1 MQEAEVVLSILSQKS
16 AHNSAYVFD
25 RLYRNLFN
33 PDFYRLAYS
42 NIDAKEGNMSA
53 GVEGEAVDGFNVY
66 RVEEII
72 AQLKQERY
80 YPQPVATASVPH
92 MRGTQPT
99 FLSLQDELVQEVIRL
114 LLQAIYEPV
123 FRDSSHGFRPGRSC
137 HTALIQLKNT
147 CKGTNW
153 VIKGDITDFFES
165 IDHARLLAVLS
176 RKVSDGRFLN
186 LLNRFLKAGYLAFW
200 HMHNSLAGTPR
211 GGIVSSI
218 LANIYL
224 HEFDV
229 FMEQTCNQLT
239 AREVTGE
246 RTSTCQELNLER
258 FYARKNGEERQADA
272 ALKQKGAVRTRIFSR
287 SNDWKVR
294 YIRYADAF
302 VVMIVGSKDLA
313 EQIRES
319 MRDFLERELQLEL
332 NREKTLLTNLAD
344 RRMRFLG
351 YEVTRSRK
359 GPQYTEDA
367 RGVKTRASGGS
378 IHLLV
383 PGDVIR
389 ESLKPFV
396 RNGKAIHHNARI
408 NIPLL
413 DLLAQYNAEIRGLY
427 NYYSLASDVSK
438 KLGTFRYYHY
448 YSLLKTVARKEQCSI
463 TRVLSKYGVE
473 VKQKQ
478 KTGTRRIFGVP
489 YQTKAGPKTLTYFN
503 ESLRKKDEPAEGA
516 IARGVLE
523 IARSARRQVFDHR
536 PGVSECELCGRRAQE
551 CGALT
556 VHRIRQ
562 LKDVRR
568 AYVGRGEQVPLW
580 VLAMYSLR
588 RKTLVVCKACLGV
601 IYAGQQNG
609 SARTTVR
616 EAT

>member
-1 MQEAEVVLSILSQKS
+1 
-16 AHNSAYVFD
+16 
-25 RLYRNLFN
+25 
-33 PDFYRLAYS
+33 
-42 NIDAKEGNMSA
+42 
-53 GVEGEAVDGFNVY
+53 
-66 RVEEII
+66 
-72 AQLKQERY
+72 
-80 YPQPVATASVPH
+80 
-92 MRGTQPT
+92 
-99 FLSLQDELVQEVIRL
+99 LQDKLVQEVIRL

-123 FRDSSHGFRPGRSC
+123 FLDSSHGLRPGRSC

-153 VIKGDITDFFES
+153 VIRGDIAGFSDRV
-165 IDHARLLAVLS
+165 DHGRLLGVLS
-176 RKVSDGRFLN
+176 RKVSDGRFLH
-186 LLNRFLKAGYLAFW
+186 LISRFLKAGYLAFW
-200 HMHNSLAGTPR
+200 QMHNSLAGTPR
-211 GGIVSSI
+211 GGPVSSI

-229 FMEQTCNQLT
+229 FMEQTCHQLT
-239 AREVTGE
+239 AREVVTGGKE
-246 RTSTCQELNLER
+246 SACQELNLEW
-258 FYARKNGEERQADA
+258 FSARKSGEEGQAGA
-272 ALKQKGAVRTRIFSR
+272 ALKRESAMRLQSSSHSKS
-287 SNDWKVR
+287 WKVR
-294 YIRYADAF
+294 YIRYADTF
-302 VVMIVGSKDLA
+302 VIMVVGTRGLA

-319 MRDFLERELQLEL
+319 MQDFLERELQLQL
-332 NREKTLLTNLAD
+332 DREKTLLTNLAD
-344 RRMRFLG
+344 RRLRFLG
-351 YEVTRSRK
+351 YEVTRARK
-359 GPQYTEDA
+359 DLQST
-367 RGVKTRASGGS
+367 RGVRGVNKRALGGG

-408 NIPLL
+408 NMPLP

-427 NYYSLASDVSK
+427 NYYSLATDVSK

-478 KTGTRRIFGVP
+478 KTGTRRIFGVL
-489 YQTKAGPKTLTYFN
+489 YQTRTGPKTLTYFN

-523 IARSARRQVFDHR
+523 ITRSERRQVFDHR
-536 PGVSECELCGRRAQE
+536 PGVSACELCGRRAQE

-556 VHRIRQ
+556 IHHIRK

-568 AYVGRGEQVPLW
+568 AYTGRGEQVPLW

-588 RKTLVVCKACLGV
+588 RKTLVVCKTCLGL
-601 IYAGQQNG
+601 IRTSQRNG
-609 SARTTVR
+609 SLRTTIR